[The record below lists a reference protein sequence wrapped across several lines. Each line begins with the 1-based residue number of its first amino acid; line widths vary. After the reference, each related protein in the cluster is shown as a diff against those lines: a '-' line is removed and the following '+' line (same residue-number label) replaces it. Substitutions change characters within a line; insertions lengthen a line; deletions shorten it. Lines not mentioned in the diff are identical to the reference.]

1 MLISYHPVLRMPK
14 SGAPDKVNPILR
26 FWKLRALRRAVVKNV
41 KKLFYLSSHETD
53 KDYLYKRTE

>member
-26 FWKLRALRRAVVKNV
+26 CWKLRTLRRAVVENV
-41 KKLFYLSSHETD
+41 KKLFYLSSD
-53 KDYLYKRTE
+53 